1 MLNEEAR
8 YKKKMVWFY
17 LSEFK
22 KRQIIYGDQSL
33 KVVASEGGRWVMA
46 GGSKVGTFW
55 ADVCNCQISSTV

>member
-1 MLNEEAR
+1 MKKPDTKIKWYDSIYLN
-8 YKKKMVWFY
+8 
-17 LSEFK
+17 LK